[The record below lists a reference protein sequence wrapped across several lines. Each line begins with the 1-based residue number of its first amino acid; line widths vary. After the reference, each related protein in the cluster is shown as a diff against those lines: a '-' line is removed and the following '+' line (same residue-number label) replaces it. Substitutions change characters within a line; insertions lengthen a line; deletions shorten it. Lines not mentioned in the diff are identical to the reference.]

1 MKKIKNKRL
10 LTSYMSIVIIMSIV
24 LFLFGFFGVFV
35 ISSNSI
41 ANSFKENFSV
51 SIFFQDNVKQ
61 IEVTQLQNELLM
73 SDYIDKLSYVSK
85 ESAVLIMK
93 EEYGEDF
100 IQDLGYNP
108 LVNSIDLNFKSQ
120 YVEAVK
126 IDSISKIIKKNKYVD
141 EIVYDKNLINLINE
155 NIKRVTFW
163 LIPSISIFLIITFL
177 IINSSIRLSIYSN
190 RQLIKTMQL
199 VGATKSFIRKPFLKT
214 NAFLSLI
221 SSFLSISLIILIINY
236 LDNNINF
243 LNNIEPK
250 TIFILCLF
258 MILLGLTISYIS
270 TFFATQNILKIKA
283 DKLDI

>member
-10 LTSYMSIVIIMSIV
+10 LTSYMSIVVIMSIV

-61 IEVTQLQNELLM
+61 IEVAQLQNELLM

-100 IQDLGYNP
+100 IQELGYNP

-126 IDSISKIIKKNKYVD
+126 NYSISEIIKKNKYVD